1 MNIQEVKQEIIRM
14 LEAIHNE
21 EHIKR
26 IYNILLLYYEKTI
39 K

>member
-1 MNIQEVKQEIIRM
+1 MNIEEVKQEIARM
-14 LEAIHNE
+14 LGAIHNE
-21 EHIKR
+21 AYIKR

>member
-1 MNIQEVKQEIIRM
+1 MNIQDVKQEIVRM

-21 EHIKR
+21 AYIKR

>member
-1 MNIQEVKQEIIRM
+1 MNIEEAKQEIVRM

-21 EHIKR
+21 AYIKR